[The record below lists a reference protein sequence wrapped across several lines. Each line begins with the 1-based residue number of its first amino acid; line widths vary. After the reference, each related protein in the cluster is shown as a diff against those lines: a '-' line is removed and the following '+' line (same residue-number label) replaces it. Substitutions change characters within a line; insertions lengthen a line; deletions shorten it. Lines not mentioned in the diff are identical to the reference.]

1 MGNALTDVMV
11 HVNEDLDE
19 AAMQRIEQDL
29 RKDKGVVSVGH
40 RPGDSH
46 LVMVV
51 YDSDVAQAA
60 NLLRRFT
67 ARGLHAQVVGM

>member
-40 RPGDSH
+40 RPGDAH

-60 NLLRRFT
+60 SLLRRFT